1 MKKLVLLLF
10 LLSCFAFA
18 QENKPDW
25 VKRSDAYT
33 ERVNHAEAQ
42 FTPES
47 YGQQGV
53 EGLDDKI
60 VDLNA
65 GYLERSRKVTRE
77 TIAWLEKS
85 LATEKD
91 PLVKQDLQILIKAEE
106 DSLRGSELNE
116 KYRVPYL
123 NVARQVFNGIHALLD
138 EQVKPERHAAALV
151 RLRKYAGLEKGT
163 KPLTELAM
171 ARIREGIAPGRQ
183 YPAKSQLDR
192 DLADRK

>member
-1 MKKLVLLLF
+1 MKRTLLLLSVFFLVLATLTF
-10 LLSCFAFA
+10 G
-18 QENKPDW
+18 QENKSEW

-33 ERVNHAEAQ
+33 ERVNRAEAQ

-171 ARIREGIAPGRQ
+171 ARIREGI
-183 YPAKSQLDR
+183 
-192 DLADRK
+192 